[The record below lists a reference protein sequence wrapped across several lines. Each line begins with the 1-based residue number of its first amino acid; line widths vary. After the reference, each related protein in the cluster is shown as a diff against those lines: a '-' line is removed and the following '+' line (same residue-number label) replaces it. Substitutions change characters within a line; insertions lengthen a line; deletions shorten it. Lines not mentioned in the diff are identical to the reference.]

1 METSTQFAVKKIN
14 GSRVKEV
21 DFSNLGFGNEI
32 SDHMFVADYINGIW
46 EEARIIPY
54 ENLSL
59 APATLALH
67 YGQTVFEGMKAFRRA
82 DGKISIFRIKKHG
95 QRFNKSLQRM
105 CMPEVP
111 EELFEESIKE
121 LIKLDHQ
128 WVKNVDGS
136 SLYIRPFCIATED
149 RFGVKVSSTY
159 KFIVFTGPVGAYY
172 SKPLRLKIEDK
183 FIRAAS
189 GGTGTAKCGG
199 NYGASFYPAH
209 LAHQQGFDQ
218 VIWTDGSNELNIEES
233 GTMNIILVID
243 GVVTTPA
250 LSDTILDGVTRDSIL
265 TLAKDLGYKVSERKI
280 SSLELIEKFKQGKIQ
295 EAFGA
300 GTAAVTSPVASINI
314 KGADYL
320 LPAYNSNSFIN
331 KITSLLKDIRI
342 GNAPDKYSWNTI
354 I

>member
-149 RFGVKVSSTY
+149 RFGVKVSSTF

-209 LAHQQGFDQ
+209 LAHKQGFDQ

-300 GTAAVTSPVASINI
+300 GTAAVTSPIASINI